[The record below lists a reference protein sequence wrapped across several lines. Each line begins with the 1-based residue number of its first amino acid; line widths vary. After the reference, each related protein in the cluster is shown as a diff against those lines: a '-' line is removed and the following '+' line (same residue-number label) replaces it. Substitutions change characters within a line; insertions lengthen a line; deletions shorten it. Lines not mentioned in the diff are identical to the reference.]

1 MTYHEMS
8 WGEPAWPADDPGP
21 PEPPLDAQPPINNHH
36 PDTPV
41 LADKVLT
48 RSALRNLPKPEPLI
62 DDTLDRATFA
72 LLYGAKS
79 AYKTFVVLDWGLS
92 AATHT
97 SLDVRHGLGSYLK
110 PALCSNSIT
119 SPSVRGKN
127 DHDRLPRVHHH
138 H

>member
-1 MTYHEMS
+1 MTCHEMS

-97 SLDVRHGLGSYLK
+97 SLDVRHGLAV
-110 PALCSNSIT
+110 PACLGDRRNMT
-119 SPSVRGKN
+119 SSGLLASVAGFW
-127 DHDRLPRVHHH
+127 LTIEP
-138 H
+138 